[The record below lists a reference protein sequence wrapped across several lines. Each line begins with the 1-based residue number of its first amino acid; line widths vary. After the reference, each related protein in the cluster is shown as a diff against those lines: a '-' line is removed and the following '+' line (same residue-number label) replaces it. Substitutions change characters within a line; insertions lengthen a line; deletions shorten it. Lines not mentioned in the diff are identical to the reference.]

1 MSTETLIYSL
11 HYATLAVGLYT
22 GGVKFKKAKVSFT
35 FSIG

>member
-22 GGVKFKKAKVSFT
+22 GGVKVTFT